1 MLITL
6 THRSFLPNRLLCS
19 KSIAGDVYNRRHW
32 CLTGQPSWQNSGS
45 LNWHRYSHRVT
56 FTGQIII
63 TSNTADTETW
73 RELVCFKVIQ
83 KKKKQLS
90 LPQFLIWTPVH
101 DTAKLTGCGRTL
113 PIVFQALPWAKQ
125 SLAVICINAS
135 NNYCQ
140 VLAVI

>member
-32 CLTGQPSWQNSGS
+32 CLTGQPSWQNSGG
-45 LNWHRYSHRVT
+45 LNWHRHSHRVT

-73 RELVCFKVIQ
+73 WELVCFKVIQ
-83 KKKKQLS
+83 KKKKERKKTL
-90 LPQFLIWTPVH
+90 
-101 DTAKLTGCGRTL
+101 TATVLDLNTSSWYSQTDWLWQNPAYSFPR
-113 PIVFQALPWAKQ
+113 AKH
-125 SLAVICINAS
+125 SLAVICISAS
-135 NNYCQ
+135 NKYCQ